1 MVASLD
7 PPALDL
13 PAVDPHSVD
22 PQSISPHPLGATLPA
37 LYQDDSLVQ
46 RLCAA
51 LDAVLAP
58 DIHLLD
64 CFPAY
69 LDPGTAPPD
78 LLDWLAGWVG
88 LSAIRDFPTPRRR
101 ELVRRAAHLHAWRG
115 TPSAIKDLV
124 ETAIGLPVQLD
135 ESGAAGWSAQAG
147 APLPGREQPGLVV
160 RISIGAARPDEAA
173 VQQLT
178 QLLALVVP
186 AHLPW
191 RLELVP

>member
-1 MVASLD
+1 MMLAAQ
-7 PPALDL
+7 PITA
-13 PAVDPHSVD
+13 
-22 PQSISPHPLGATLPA
+22 HPLGLTLPG

-58 DIHLLD
+58 DITLLD

-88 LSAIRDFPTPRRR
+88 LSAIRDLPTPRRR
-101 ELVRRAAHLHAWRG
+101 DLIRRAARLHAMRG
-115 TPSAIKDLV
+115 TPSAIKELV
-124 ETAIGLPVQLD
+124 EAAVGLQVQLD
-135 ESGAAGWSAQAG
+135 ESGGVGWSVEAG
-147 APLPGREQPGLVV
+147 APLPGRERPGLVV
-160 RISIGAARPDEAA
+160 RVRTGAARPDKAA
-173 VQQLT
+173 VEQLT

>member
-1 MVASLD
+1 MIAS
-7 PPALDL
+7 
-13 PAVDPHSVD
+13 
-22 PQSISPHPLGATLPA
+22 QEQTPHPLGATLPG
-37 LYQDDSLVQ
+37 LYQEDSLVQ

-58 DIHLLD
+58 DITLLD

-88 LSAIRDFPTPRRR
+88 LSAIRDLPTPRRR
-101 ELVRRAAHLHAWRG
+101 DLVRRAARLHAWRG
-115 TPSAIKDLV
+115 TPAAVKELV
-124 ETAIGLPVQLD
+124 EAATGLPVELE
-135 ESGAAGWSAQAG
+135 ESGGSGWSARAG
-147 APLPGREQPGLVV
+147 APLPGRDEPGLIV

-173 VQQLT
+173 VQQLI
-178 QLLALVVP
+178 QLLTLVVP

-191 RLELVP
+191 RLDLVT

>member
-1 MVASLD
+1 MIAAQPL
-7 PPALDL
+7 
-13 PAVDPHSVD
+13 
-22 PQSISPHPLGATLPA
+22 SPHPLGRTLPA
-37 LYQDDSLVQ
+37 LYQEDSLVQ

-58 DIHLLD
+58 DITLLD

-88 LSAIRDFPTPRRR
+88 LSAIRDLPTPRRR
-101 ELVRRAAHLHAWRG
+101 DLVRRAARLHAWRG
-115 TPSAIKDLV
+115 TPAAVKELV
-124 ETAIGLPVQLD
+124 EAATGLPVQLE
-135 ESGAAGWSAQAG
+135 ESGGTGWSVQAG
-147 APLPGREQPGLVV
+147 APLPGRDEPGLVV

-173 VQQLT
+173 VQQLI
-178 QLLALVVP
+178 QLLTLVVP

-191 RLELVP
+191 RLDLVT

>member
-1 MVASLD
+1 MIGSQA
-7 PPALDL
+7 
-13 PAVDPHSVD
+13 
-22 PQSISPHPLGATLPA
+22 ITPHPLGATLPG

-58 DIHLLD
+58 DITLLD

-88 LSAIRDFPTPRRR
+88 LNALRDLPTPRRR
-101 ELVRRAAHLHAWRG
+101 DLISRAVRLHAWRG
-115 TPSAIKDLV
+115 TPSAVQELV
-124 ETAIGLPVQLD
+124 EAAVGLPVQLE
-135 ESGAAGWSAQAG
+135 ESGATGWSAQAG
-147 APLPGREQPGLVV
+147 APLPGQDRPGLVI
-160 RISIGAARPDEAA
+160 RIRTGTARPDQAA
-173 VQQLT
+173 VEQLT

-191 RLELVP
+191 RLHLDR